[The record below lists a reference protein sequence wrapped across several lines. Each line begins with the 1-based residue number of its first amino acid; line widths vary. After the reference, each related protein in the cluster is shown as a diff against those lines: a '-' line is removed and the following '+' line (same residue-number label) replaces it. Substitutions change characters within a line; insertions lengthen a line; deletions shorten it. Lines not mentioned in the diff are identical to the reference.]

1 MKLALR
7 SMLFGLVRDWCRD
20 IRSQRSRSTFLETV
34 VEVAEAPSA
43 IVTLPASV
51 PGNLMMPSCGT
62 CQLKSYPVTAA
73 TTFIL
78 YGKQVTLTEFK
89 AAVLGKDTLLG
100 VGYPAQN
107 RRNRE
112 RPRGTLTA
120 TLLRRIR

>member
-7 SMLFGLVRDWCRD
+7 SMLFALCATGAVTYASAEPFH
-20 IRSQRSRSTFLETV
+20 ILETV

-51 PGNLMMPSCGT
+51 PGNLLMPSCGT
-62 CQLKSYPVTAA
+62 CELKSYPVTAA

-78 YGKQVTLTEFK
+78 HGKQVTLAEFK

-100 VGYPAQN
+100 VGY
-107 RRNRE
+107 
-112 RPRGTLTA
+112 RPKTGEIVSVRGA
-120 TLLRRIR
+120 P